1 MTATSTYVK
10 YASFFKRFIASS
22 IDGIILIIFNAI
34 ALGREP
40 NEVATFQAGMYYILG
55 IIINWLY
62 FALLESSSIQGTFG
76 KKILGIAVTDTHGN
90 KISFGRATARYF
102 GKVIW
107 LVIFLAALLL
117 GGIGQSTGGESSP
130 YWVVAGLLMI
140 IAFLILTIGYLMAL
154 FTAEKQA
161 LHDIIARCWVINERK
176 QSATIP
182 WKSLIIASVVVII
195 IGRGIVPQMAQNF
208 ISDIPSANTTST
220 PEASESPSPSLSE
233 PPSLAP
239 IPTPNTQA
247 VNTNLPPQ
255 VLSRLQ
261 DMTLNNIEITEVE
274 TPRTYNICNAPLQLL
289 QPNSYDTVDDDLRL
303 DWTTSG
309 IAYVA
314 RLKIQG
320 FSGRMRTIF
329 PNGKGGLT
337 TIDQTMQLYNSAKG
351 YVLLGFNPIDVDT
364 QQPSKEY
371 QADNLI
377 IRVELDGS
385 RTVIN
390 CDNGGGISSAIAQKF

>member
-40 NEVATFQAGMYYILG
+40 DEVATFQVGMYYILG

-102 GKVIW
+102 AKVIGVAI
-107 LVIFLAALLL
+107 LLAGSLLAV
-117 GGIGQSTGGESSP
+117 IGQSTGGDDSP
-130 YWVVAGLLMI
+130 YLAVGGLLI
-140 IAFLILTIGYLMAL
+140 IIGFLIFTIGYLMAL

-161 LHDIIARCWVINERK
+161 LHDIIARCLVINERK

-182 WKSLIIASVVVII
+182 WKSLIIASVVAII
-195 IGRGIVPQMAQNF
+195 VGRGIVPQMAQNF
-208 ISDIPSANTTST
+208 ISDIPSTSTTST
-220 PEASESPSPSLSE
+220 PEASESPSPSVTE
-233 PPSLAP
+233 APSLAP
-239 IPTPNTQA
+239 IPTPNTQVA
-247 VNTNLPPQ
+247 NTKLPPQ

-261 DMTLNNIEITEVE
+261 AMTLDNIEITEVE
-274 TPRTYNICNAPLQLL
+274 TPRTYKICNAPLQLL
-289 QPNSYDTVDDDLRL
+289 QPNDGDKSDVDVKL
-303 DWTTSG
+303 DWTTRG

-314 RLKIQG
+314 RLKMQG
-320 FSGRMRTIF
+320 FSGRMRTIS
-329 PNGKGGLT
+329 PNGKGGLRT
-337 TIDQTMQLYNSAKG
+337 VDQTMQLYTSAKG
-351 YVLLGFNPIDVDT
+351 YVLLGFNPVDVDT
-364 QQPSKEY
+364 QQPSKDY

-377 IRVELDGS
+377 IRVELDSS

-390 CDNGGGISSAIAQKF
+390 CDNGGGISSAIAENF